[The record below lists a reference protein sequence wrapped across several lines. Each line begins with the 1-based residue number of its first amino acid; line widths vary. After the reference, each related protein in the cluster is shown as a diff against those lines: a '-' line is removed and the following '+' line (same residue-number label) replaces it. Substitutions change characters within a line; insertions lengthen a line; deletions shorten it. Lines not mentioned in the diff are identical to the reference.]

1 VVCKTSSL
9 LKHQSIYKHVKQ
21 KIRMS
26 KSVRETFSIKIMAA
40 AARAICAC
48 LTLAMWTLI
57 IFSVHFVCTL
67 KPGKVVLFLEE
78 REVRLSEDSQVREP
92 QLSFAKMNEK
102 NE

>member
-67 KPGKVVLFLEE
+67 KPGKVILFLEE

-92 QLSFAKMNEK
+92 
-102 NE
+102 